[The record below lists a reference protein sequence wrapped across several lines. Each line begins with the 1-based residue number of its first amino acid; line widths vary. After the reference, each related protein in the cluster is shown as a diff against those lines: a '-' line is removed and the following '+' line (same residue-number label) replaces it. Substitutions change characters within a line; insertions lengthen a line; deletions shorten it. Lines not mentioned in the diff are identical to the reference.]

1 MVVDAIVNWHPQFP
15 GQRLESSRFVPQFSG
30 QGSVYFYDVR
40 AEKYLELFCGASV
53 QLEAGVGW
61 LNHDDTYHD
70 FFVGHEYPNAIYTH
84 CYDPAGTRLF
94 TAGALLSTVDVC
106 TLL

>member
-1 MVVDAIVNWHPQFP
+1 MISLLP
-15 GQRLESSRFVPQFSG
+15 SG

-53 QLEAGVGW
+53 QLEAGMGW
-61 LNHDDTYHD
+61 LHHDDTYHD
-70 FFVGHEYPNAIYTH
+70 FFVGNEYPNAIYTH

-94 TAGALLSTVDVC
+94 TAGDLSFENVIMRGGGERRCQFRLDSIF
-106 TLL
+106 LPF